1 MANEI
6 HNYPLQIYSIGEND
20 YLDVDFYNG
29 LGYDSSKILGRDL
42 KSGKA
47 TMITTP
53 SPVTGTGE
61 QSIIGGTWLGSL
73 SVPANF
79 FQVGDTFRFVA
90 KGMIGAHNNDTLT
103 FRIESNGT
111 ILLSTSGAI
120 TMPDCTSK
128 AFSLTIDFCIR
139 AIGAAG
145 TANIMTAGS
154 FVFNKDSNNIFEGQE
169 FHAQNITTFDT
180 TILNTL
186 DVTAQFSSAN
196 VQNQIE
202 TYVAYLEKVF

>member
-103 FRIESNGT
+103 IRVLSNAT
-111 ILLSTSGAI
+111 AVLATTGAM

-128 AFSLTIDFCIR
+128 AFSLTIDFCVR
-139 AIGAAG
+139 TIGASS
-145 TANIMTAGS
+145 TAFIISAGS
-154 FVFNKDSNNIFEGQE
+154 FIFNKNSNNIYEGQE
-169 FHAQNITTFDT
+169 FHAQNNTTFDT

-186 DVTAQFSSAN
+186 DVKAQFSSAN
-196 VQNQIE
+196 TQNQIE